1 MWSRDKALPHLE
13 RRDLKTM
20 MVNSLLVV
28 DIGKTNL
35 KLTVLAA
42 DGSVGFQR
50 TQPNYLYT
58 DGTYP
63 SYDVEAIWDWL
74 VTTIGDAAVDHPTSH
89 ICVAAHGAAAA
100 LIHPDKDEGENGLV
114 LPVLDYEWDG
124 CREFDE
130 EYEQLRP
137 EFSESLSPALPAG
150 LNLGRQFY
158 WQSRR
163 FPEEFQSAKYI
174 LPYAQYWSWRLCGV
188 AACEVSALGSHTDL
202 WAPKENTFSSLV
214 GRLDWREKFAPVRP
228 AWMVLGNVLPPVAEA
243 TGLASDCQVLTGV
256 HDSNASHAR
265 FMGLARDARPVVVST
280 GTWVVAMHSSGDL
293 SQLDPHRDM
302 LANVDVTGAPIAC
315 ARYMGGREFAEICT
329 RLGCEASGECSVH
342 DLQSIID
349 DKVFALPDFSG
360 GSGPFGGRR
369 AEIVENPSSG
379 LALANLYAALMID
392 LELDLLGASGPVVID
407 GSFSQNETLCALLA
421 SLRPRCRITRMSGSD
436 GVAQGCLLLAHWN
449 TDQYCMR
456 ETSKCEQIKLEGLS
470 AYRNEWRRR
479 CKQDSEDHNA

>member
-1 MWSRDKALPHLE
+1 MATRWMLFA
-13 RRDLKTM
+13 
-20 MVNSLLVV
+20 
-28 DIGKTNL
+28 DIGKTNI
-35 KLTVLAA
+35 KVSVLDA
-42 DGSVGFQR
+42 DGTLGISNTMLSR
-50 TQPNYLYT
+50 T
-58 DGTYP
+58 DDSGAYP
-63 SYDVEAIWDWL
+63 HFDIDAIWAWL
-74 VTTIGDAAVDHPTSH
+74 TAAMKQAASH
-89 ICVAAHGAAAA
+89 FPVSKICIATHGAAAA
-100 LIHPDKDEGENGLV
+100 LINSDTNEEGNGLA
-114 LPVLDYEWDG
+114 LPILDYEWDG
-124 CREFDE
+124 AHEFDE
-130 EYEQLRP
+130 EYDQLRP
-137 EFSESLSPALPAG
+137 EFSESYSPALPAG
-150 LNLGRQFY
+150 LNLGRQLY

-163 FPEEFQSAKYI
+163 FPGKFKSAKYI

-202 WAPKENTFSSLV
+202 WAPKKNTFSSLV
-214 GRLDWREKFAPVRP
+214 DRLDWYEKFAPARP
-228 AWMVLGNVLPPVAEA
+228 AWMILGNVLPPVAKA

-293 SQLDPHRDM
+293 SQLDQHRDM

-315 ARYMGGREFAEICT
+315 ARFMGGREFAEICT
-329 RLGCEASGECSVH
+329 RLGCEPGGECSTH
-342 DLQSIID
+342 DLQSVID
-349 DKVFALPDFSG
+349 DEVFAQPDFSG

-369 AEIVENPSSG
+369 AEIVGNPSSG

-407 GSFSQNETLCALLA
+407 GSFSQNEALCALLA

-436 GVAQGCLLLAHWN
+436 GVAQGCLMLAHWN

-456 ETSKCEQIKLEGLS
+456 KTIKCEQIKLEGLS